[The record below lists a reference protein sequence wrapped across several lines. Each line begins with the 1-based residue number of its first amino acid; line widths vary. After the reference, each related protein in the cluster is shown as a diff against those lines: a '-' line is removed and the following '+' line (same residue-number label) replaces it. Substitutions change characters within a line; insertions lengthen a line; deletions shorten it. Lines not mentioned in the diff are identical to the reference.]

1 MANREVVNEI
11 ISMIMQG
18 FREDEILTTLK
29 EEGHSYK
36 DIKDAIDQ
44 AQTKIELAKAA
55 GDESLLTED
64 MEEEKPERPRK
75 VESKQKM
82 TKSIISQ
89 PRMPHPQYS
98 AEEQQDTET
107 RDEEEIEEGIPAP
120 GSMQQAHYPQQEY
133 SQQKFAYQPQEADIS
148 ELDEMVE
155 EIVNDK
161 IREIETKIGNLDSF
175 KQGLQKEIK
184 NLGNSLE
191 KFETKIKDKD
201 TEIISKIQ
209 EIVFEIQLINSEII
223 ALENV
228 FLKILSPLVSNIK
241 EIEKVARAAQ
251 NINFKKAKDMEKLT
265 ENIEI
270 QKKRRDETRET
281 SKLSGQ
287 KKSSLDK
294 LMK

>member
-1 MANREVVNEI
+1 MAKREVVNEI
-11 ISMIMQG
+11 ISMILQG
-18 FREDEILTTLK
+18 FKENDILTTLK

-64 MEEEKPERPRK
+64 MEEERPMPSEKPK
-75 VESKQKM
+75 SKM

-89 PRMPHPQYS
+89 PRMPLPQYS
-98 AEEQQDTET
+98 SEEQETEEAMET
-107 RDEEEIEEGIPAP
+107 EEIEEGIPAP
-120 GSMQQAHYPQQEY
+120 GEMQQTYYPKEYPQGY
-133 SQQKFAYQPQEADIS
+133 PQQKFAYQPQEADVS

-184 NLGNSLE
+184 NIDNNLS
-191 KFETKIKDKD
+191 KFEIKIRDKD
-201 TEIISKIQ
+201 AEIMSKMQ
-209 EIVFEIQLINSEII
+209 EVIFEIQLINSEII
-223 ALENV
+223 AIENA

-241 EIEKVARAAQ
+241 EIDKIAKATQ
-251 NINFKKAKDMEKLT
+251 NIDFKKVKDLDRLK
-265 ENIEI
+265 ENIDS
-270 QKKRRDETRET
+270 QKKKREEK
-281 SKLSGQ
+281 SKG
-287 KKSSLDK
+287 KDKISLDK
-294 LMK
+294 MIK